1 VESFF
6 ARQKG
11 IIRHAPRTLLEAAL
25 SVRILAEMAVNKNR
39 VARFP
44 PLPQTLMT
52 QKDQLQI
59 GSFAGLTIAA
69 EWKRLEIESQEEMQN
84 TQHRVPCC
92 PTAAN
97 HQLPC
102 FHLLAKRI
110 DDNCFPLI
118 TLDDIPLKHRR
129 EHFEI
134 PQGKHQIERRT
145 KAEKIQDTQWSFSEI
160 LARFEPFLSL
170 ASRDKRIQE
179 ILEKAEKELIET
191 RPSQPQKKSKGKAQM
206 NQTEKREQANIDDP
220 EIRDPARMNTPGQV
234 NGFHSKH
241 ASLLGR
247 QKIKKTYRCS
257 NCGGSGH
264 NAASCRWPKK
274 TDAPK

>member
-11 IIRHAPRTLLEAAL
+11 IIRHAPRTLLDAAL

-44 PLPQTLMT
+44 PLPQALMA
-52 QKDQLQI
+52 QKYQLEI

-84 TQHRVPCC
+84 TQNRAPCC
-92 PTAAN
+92 LTVTN

-110 DDNCFPLI
+110 DENCFPLL

-129 EHFEI
+129 ERFEI
-134 PQGKHQIERRT
+134 TQGKHQIERRT
-145 KAEKIQDTQWSFSEI
+145 KSEKSQDPQWTFSEI
-160 LARFEPFLSL
+160 MARFEPYISL
-170 ASRDKRIQE
+170 ASRDKRI
-179 ILEKAEKELIET
+179 
-191 RPSQPQKKSKGKAQM
+191 
-206 NQTEKREQANIDDP
+206 
-220 EIRDPARMNTPGQV
+220 
-234 NGFHSKH
+234 
-241 ASLLGR
+241 
-247 QKIKKTYRCS
+247 
-257 NCGGSGH
+257 
-264 NAASCRWPKK
+264 
-274 TDAPK
+274 